1 MIENTDSSGIVD
13 PKFVYSLN
21 ILMIKNDR
29 PLLISQHNIACK
41 QFYNKVILFFS
52 FTLEVLKFEKC
63 LLRPIKMRDWT

>member
-41 QFYNKVILFFS
+41 QFYN
-52 FTLEVLKFEKC
+52 
-63 LLRPIKMRDWT
+63 